1 MSQENVEIVRRA
13 FEAFA
18 QAGPE
23 AVIEYA
29 DPEIE
34 LWLPSGLIQAAG
46 TYRGRPAVL
55 DWMREWAEAWE
66 EIDYTAEEFTE
77 AGDTVVVSVLYDGRG
92 TGSGVRIEG
101 RFWYLMKLR
110 SGKLV
115 RWELY
120 PERTQALEA
129 AGLRE

>member
-18 QAGPE
+18 REGAA
-23 AVIEYA
+23 AVVDFW

-34 LWLPSGLIQAAG
+34 LWLPSGMVQAGG
-46 TYRGRPAVL
+46 TYRGHAAVL
-55 DWMREWAEAWE
+55 EWMKEWAEAWD
-66 EIDYTAEEFTE
+66 EIDYKPEEFTE
-77 AGDTVVVSVLYDGRG
+77 AGDSVLVSVLYDGRG
-92 TGSGVRIEG
+92 KGSGVRVEG
-101 RFWYLMKLR
+101 RFWYVMKLR
-110 SGKLV
+110 NGKLL

-120 PERTQALEA
+120 PERSQALDA